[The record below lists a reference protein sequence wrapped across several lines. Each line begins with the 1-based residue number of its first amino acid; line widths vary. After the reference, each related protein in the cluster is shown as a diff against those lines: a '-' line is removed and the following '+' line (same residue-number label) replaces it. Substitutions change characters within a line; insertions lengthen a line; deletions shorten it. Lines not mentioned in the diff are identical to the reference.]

1 MIGLLRR
8 ELFDAAVLGVEMDA
22 DGESMIE
29 YIARFP
35 SAGLL
40 MATGPGGDWE
50 LERCA
55 QLAGAAVYL
64 PRPIYAESLT
74 EASRACAGGFDEAAD
89 PLQAMA
95 GLYRPP

>member
-55 QLAGAAVYL
+55 RFGNAVAAFCVQAIGTTTGI
-64 PRPIYAESLT
+64 RS
-74 EASRACAGGFDEAAD
+74 FDEIQKFQQERTA
-89 PLQAMA
+89 
-95 GLYRPP
+95 